1 MFLFCFL
8 LHSHRRAVPIYWFF
22 EVQFINI
29 LCSFERVNQNIIHVT
44 LIHFSLQILM
54 QLLLLYMLLYRCLRY
69 FTCVTGTLLITLH
82 YCTNVTLCDP
92 VTDTKRPPVAP
103 SRSGSRLAM
112 PMAQAT
118 GVSLLDDLMPSNL
131 TPKSAPSPGLLHKS
145 SPAPLREYTE
155 G

>member
-1 MFLFCFL
+1 
-8 LHSHRRAVPIYWFF
+8 
-22 EVQFINI
+22 
-29 LCSFERVNQNIIHVT
+29 
-44 LIHFSLQILM
+44 
-54 QLLLLYMLLYRCLRY
+54 MLLYRCLRY
-69 FTCVTGTLLITLH
+69 FTCVTLLITLH

-155 G
+155 GWVLSYTRKLNQNYFHFTITGTISCTGFYPEDSYTMELQARLIALTKTRVIGFG

>member
-1 MFLFCFL
+1 M
-8 LHSHRRAVPIYWFF
+8 
-22 EVQFINI
+22 
-29 LCSFERVNQNIIHVT
+29 
-44 LIHFSLQILM
+44 LI
-54 QLLLLYMLLYRCLRY
+54 YMLLYRCLRY
-69 FTCVTGTLLITLH
+69 FTCVTLLITLH
-82 YCTNVTLCDP
+82 YCTNDTLCDP

-118 GVSLLDDLMPSNL
+118 GVSLLDDLMPTNL

-155 G
+155 GWVLSYTRKLIKIISLYNYRYHIMYRFLPTRILYYGTWSKINCPNQNKSYRF

>member
-1 MFLFCFL
+1 
-8 LHSHRRAVPIYWFF
+8 
-22 EVQFINI
+22 
-29 LCSFERVNQNIIHVT
+29 
-44 LIHFSLQILM
+44 
-54 QLLLLYMLLYRCLRY
+54 MLLYRCLRY

>member
-1 MFLFCFL
+1 
-8 LHSHRRAVPIYWFF
+8 
-22 EVQFINI
+22 
-29 LCSFERVNQNIIHVT
+29 
-44 LIHFSLQILM
+44 
-54 QLLLLYMLLYRCLRY
+54 MLLYRCLRY
-69 FTCVTGTLLITLH
+69 FTCVTLLITLH

-155 G
+155 GWVLSYTRKLIKIIFNLQLPVPYHVQVFTYKNLILWNLKQD